1 MRVGLSIG
9 QRLGLGFG
17 VAALLLTA
25 LGVVTLLVL
34 ARTAELRE
42 DEAAAAAAVETA
54 RAVELAT
61 LKRGIAARTYVL
73 TRDERHLATY
83 RDVAADARRVRSSLT
98 APADDADARALA
110 ARASA
115 DLEAFAREADEF
127 VEHARA
133 GAERAEIRER
143 ERALTDTREVA
154 FASLAALSHHLEAL
168 ASARRAHV
176 AAARGDLQLRVP
188 LTLLG
193 VVCLLGVTALVT
205 IRAVRGPALELMA
218 AADSLAAGD
227 HAAAAAM
234 ATPTGPARGELA
246 HLARAFGRMALALR
260 AREERLAASAGLASS
275 LAATLDVTR
284 LCEDGL
290 AALVAHVRAE
300 LGAVYLVTPEG
311 GALRRHA
318 AFALDGGEETL
329 ALGEGI
335 PGQAARANATV
346 LVKDLPPDAP
356 FRARFG
362 FEALPPRVV
371 VAVPL
376 TLREREV
383 VGVVVVGSVRDL
395 PDGAVEFLEHSAK
408 QLAVSVENARAHA
421 RVQVLA
427 GDLNDKNEELQAQNE
442 ELHAQ
447 QEELQAQQEEL
458 QVQQEELQAQRDELE
473 TRQEQLVEADRR
485 KDEFLAVLSHELRN
499 PLMPL
504 RIGLEVLGAATDGER
519 RARVLETM
527 ERQVGHLTRLV
538 DDLLDVARITR
549 GKVQVRRRPLDLC
562 RLVHDVVE
570 DHRGLIEKQ
579 DLSLDLALPEEAV
592 AVDGDAD
599 RLAQVVGNV
608 VHNAV
613 KFTPPG
619 GQVSV
624 RLERPAAGGVVRL
637 VVRDTGIGMPPDVLA
652 RVFQPFTQAD
662 RSLARTRGGLGLGLA
677 LARGLVELH
686 GGTVRAESQGDGLGA
701 AVTIELP
708 ALASAPA
715 AAAVAAVSRDGA
727 GGAAGAGQVAW
738 ASDARASAPADGARA
753 SAPVGLRVLVVEDN
767 VDAAD
772 TLRDL
777 LELGGHAVEV
787 AHTGAA
793 GLAAAARRPPD
804 LILCDVGLPDMSGH
818 EVARALRTGP
828 ADARPVVVALT
839 GYAQP
844 EDRHRAADAGFDEH
858 LAKPPSPAELQAVLA
873 RASERRAR

>member
-1 MRVGLSIG
+1 MRIGLSIG

-17 VAALLLTA
+17 VAALLLAA

-42 DEAAAAAAVETA
+42 DEAAAAAAAETA

-83 RDVAADARRVRSSLT
+83 RAVAADARRVRSGLT

-115 DLEAFAREADEF
+115 DLEVFAREADEF

-133 GAERAEIRER
+133 GAEHAQIRER

-154 FASLAALSHHLEAL
+154 FASLAALSHHLEGL

-193 VVCLLGVTALVT
+193 VVCLLGVTALLT
-205 IRAVRGPALELMA
+205 IRAVRGPARELMA

-227 HAAAAAM
+227 HEAAAAL
-234 ATPTGPARGELA
+234 ATTAGPEEQGELA

-335 PGQAARANATV
+335 PGQAARSNATL

-376 TLREREV
+376 TLRAREV

-562 RLVHDVVE
+562 RLVRDVVE

-701 AVTIELP
+701 AVTVEL
-708 ALASAPA
+708 
-715 AAAVAAVSRDGA
+715 
-727 GGAAGAGQVAW
+727 
-738 ASDARASAPADGARA
+738 
-753 SAPVGLRVLVVEDN
+753 
-767 VDAAD
+767 
-772 TLRDL
+772 
-777 LELGGHAVEV
+777 
-787 AHTGAA
+787 
-793 GLAAAARRPPD
+793 
-804 LILCDVGLPDMSGH
+804 
-818 EVARALRTGP
+818 
-828 ADARPVVVALT
+828 
-839 GYAQP
+839 
-844 EDRHRAADAGFDEH
+844 
-858 LAKPPSPAELQAVLA
+858 
-873 RASERRAR
+873 